1 MRKTLLGLIALAA
14 GAFAGFVALTSL
26 TTGSSVATWAPCP
39 RNWAWLPAWLPRAS
53 PLDELRFRVGD
64 VRGKV
69 CYGRP
74 ALRGRRMLGSAAVPF
89 GRLWRTGANEPTTLH
104 LDAPARLGPIALVPG
119 SYALY
124 TVPGA
129 THWQV
134 AVNRSIRQ
142 WGLESEYTAAVRAR
156 ELGRFEVPVETLP
169 APVEVFTIR
178 SVPAALS
185 TVELLVEWE
194 RSRVRLPLVAG
205 LGDELPDPDDVSPAG
220 P

>member
-1 MRKTLLGLIALAA
+1 MRKTLLGLLALAA
-14 GAFAGFVALTSL
+14 AAFAGFVALTSL

-53 PLDELRFRVGD
+53 PLDELRFRLGD
-64 VRGKV
+64 GHGKV

-74 ALRGRRMLGSAAVPF
+74 ASRGRRMLGSGEVPF

-104 LDAPARLGPIALVPG
+104 LDAPARLGPLALVAG
-119 SYALY
+119 SYSLY
-124 TVPGA
+124 TVPA
-129 THWQV
+129 TARWQV
-134 AVNRSIRQ
+134 VVNRSTRQ
-142 WGLESEYTAAVRAR
+142 WGLESEYTDAVRAR
-156 ELGRFEVPVETLP
+156 EVGRFEVPVETLA

-185 TVELLVEWE
+185 TVELLLEWE
-194 RSRVRLPLVAG
+194 RSRIRLPLVAE
-205 LGDELPDPDDVSPAG
+205 LGEDLFSPSGVSPED